1 MLNLWRED
9 ITIKPTIKLDSKDIN
24 KFENNKMIK
33 IGKLKFNWKKSK
45 DSVNVLKLKTLH
57 LKKNL
62 KHILKIF

>member
-9 ITIKPTIKLDSKDIN
+9 IIIKPTIKLDSKDIN

-45 DSVNVLKLKTLH
+45 DSVNALKLKTLH